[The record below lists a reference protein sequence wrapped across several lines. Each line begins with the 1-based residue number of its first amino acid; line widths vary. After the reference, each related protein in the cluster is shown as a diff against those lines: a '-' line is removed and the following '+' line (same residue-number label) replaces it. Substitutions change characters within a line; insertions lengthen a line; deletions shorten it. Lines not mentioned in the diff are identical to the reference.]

1 MYSDAR
7 LLYVRAY
14 TPLHVG
20 VGRGEEAYVDLPI
33 QRDEYGYPVIWS
45 SSFKGAIKANLD
57 SNAKQHLG
65 SEPGVSPSKPS
76 AAVFLDARLLLI
88 PVRVINKVWAYAT
101 SINMLNTFNKYIEV
115 INSMN
120 KQKQD
125 KLNQLNLSTI
135 SRILREKPVV
145 SKGDLVYNGK
155 VMVNEIE
162 FKAEI
167 IENILETTGL
177 ADILHQEIKNL
188 VEDRGLIILPDKD
201 NIDIR
206 IINRSI
212 VIQYRVRL
220 GKEKVVEEGALWN
233 EEYVPMES
241 VFASVILC
249 RNAKYENVEKDA
261 SQVCNDVVS
270 QLDNRFIYVGGKES
284 IGKGLIK
291 LYVFTK

>member
-7 LLYVRAY
+7 LLYIRAY

-45 SSFKGAIKANLD
+45 SSLKGAIKANLD
-57 SNAKQHLG
+57 SNVKRHLG
-65 SEPGVSPSKPS
+65 SEPGELPSKPS

-101 SINMLNTFNKYIEV
+101 SINLLNIFNKYVEV
-115 INSMN
+115 VNNMN
-120 KQKQD
+120 KQEQN
-125 KLNQLNLSTI
+125 KLNQLNLSAI
-135 SRILREKPVV
+135 SSEKAVV
-145 SKGDLVYNGK
+145 SKKDLVYNGK

-162 FKAEI
+162 LEVDI
-167 IENILETTGL
+167 SENILETTGL
-177 ADILHQEIKNL
+177 ANLLDQEIKKH
-188 VEDRGLIILPDKD
+188 VEERGLIIFPNKE

-212 VIQYRVRL
+212 IIQYRVRL
-220 GKEKVVEEGALWN
+220 GKEKVAEAGALWN

-249 RNAKYENVEKDA
+249 RNTKYDNAEKEA
-261 SQVCNDVVS
+261 QQVCNEIVS
-270 QLDNRFIYVGGKES
+270 ELNKRRFIYVGGKES

-291 LYVFTK
+291 LYAFKK